1 MEVSDAYYMTKENR
15 PLNVF
20 LDPSRPALVLRFR
33 GLASANIGSIT
44 IRSSAI
50 STWNNNNSFFLDKS
64 IKEVDDDYTDIV
76 EFISA

>member
-15 PLNVF
+15 ILNVF
-20 LDPSRPALVLRFR
+20 LDPSRPYLILRFR
-33 GLASANIGSIT
+33 GAQSTNIGSFT

-50 STWNNNNSFFLDKS
+50 TTWNNNNSYFLDKR
-64 IKEVDDDYTDIV
+64 IKEVDDDYTDII